1 MLYLLNG
8 YLSHM
13 YLLGYKWQPIDTIR
27 VYKGQLPS
35 HRNQPINLQ
44 NKSDDWFIYD
54 RTVGV
59 NRLTLD

>member
-8 YLSHM
+8 YLSHV
-13 YLLGYKWQPIDTIR
+13 YLLGYKRQPIDTLR
-27 VYKGQLPS
+27 DDKGQLPS

-54 RTVGV
+54 RTVVV